1 VVRWYVST
9 LFLCLMVRWAVLTR
23 WWTVIKE
30 IEKEEEL
37 SSRRKKRAAK
47 KKAEEQERNQVG
59 GPEVVKAQSRPREPL
74 FV

>member
-1 VVRWYVST
+1 
-9 LFLCLMVRWAVLTR
+9 
-23 WWTVIKE
+23 VIKE

-47 KKAEEQERNQVG
+47 KKAEEEERSQANGEEATKTQG
-59 GPEVVKAQSRPREPL
+59 RPRGPL